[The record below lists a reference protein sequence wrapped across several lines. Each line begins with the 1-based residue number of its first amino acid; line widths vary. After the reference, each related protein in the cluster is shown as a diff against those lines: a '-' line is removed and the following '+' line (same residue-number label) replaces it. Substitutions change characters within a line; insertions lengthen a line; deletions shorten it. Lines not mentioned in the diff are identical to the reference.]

1 MGRWQRYWFAEG
13 GRWASAC
20 VRIAIA
26 VAVLMSL
33 SRIAEVS
40 PLVAPG
46 DVYRPVGPWRLFGGA
61 PPPGVLVDLMWV
73 GAWGA
78 TVAMLVGAGTRIAT
92 PVSFACAMPLAAM
105 TFSSTGHWSHQYNVV
120 FLAQLAFLG
129 ARAGDVLSVD
139 AWLRHRRGLPAFD
152 VPRGYMWSLRL
163 VQLAVALMFAGAVT
177 HKLISGGPTLGWA
190 LSDNLRHQLLVR
202 YDLAGLER
210 PPLVEWLIDDVW
222 KFRIAALLNLVT
234 QLVPIIAC
242 IFVRRPWLRVAC
254 AVLFVVEVLALALV
268 VDLWNLQW
276 LPLAAVYIDWDWA
289 LRRAAPPAPVTQAA
303 WKAPRV
309 PQVFVALFVLYDA
322 VVAFAPSGVDQKL
335 NTYPFSGFPMFAS
348 VRARRPFT
356 EHQPYSVAGDHFEP
370 LGAELGQDAMDWM
383 DHRFRGLYRERDVE
397 RLRERL
403 AYVVDKARISDL
415 PITGVRHHLVIF
427 EAPAYP
433 ARARFERHPI
443 AVTAE
448 LSAGGTFRTL
458 LGTLHGTTLELR
470 PRGIDTQNVKLV
482 YYAHDRPAPI
492 ALQATRSGDRF
503 ELPPIS
509 AKPLYIVAIVDGV
522 PWLAAAR

>member
-1 MGRWQRYWFAEG
+1 MGRWQRYWFADG

-26 VAVLMSL
+26 IAVLMSL

-46 DVYRPVGPWRLFGGA
+46 DVYRPVGPWRVFGAA
-61 PPPGVLVDLMWV
+61 PPPSVLVDLMWI

-78 TVAMLVGAGTRIAT
+78 TLAMLVGAGTRIAT
-92 PVSFACAMPLAAM
+92 AVSFACAMPLAAM

-129 ARAGDVLSVD
+129 ARGGDVLSID
-139 AWLRHRRGLPAFD
+139 ALVRRHRGLPPLD
-152 VPRGYMWSLRL
+152 VARGYTWSLRL
-163 VQLAVALMFAGAVT
+163 VQLAVALMFAGAVC

-210 PPLVEWLIDDVW
+210 PPLVDWIIDDAW

-254 AVLFVVEVLALALV
+254 AALFVVEVLALGLV

-289 LRRAAPPAPVTQAA
+289 LRRSPVSTPAPAT
-303 WKAPRV
+303 WTAPRA
-309 PQVFVALFVLYDA
+309 PQVFVACFVLYDA
-322 VVAFAPSGVDQKL
+322 FVAFAPSGVDQKL
-335 NTYPFSGFPMFAS
+335 NTYPFTGFPMFAS
-348 VRARRPFT
+348 VRAQR
-356 EHQPYSVAGDHFEP
+356 PYSEHLPYGVPGDHFEP
-370 LGAELGQDAMDWM
+370 LGTTLSQDAMDWM
-383 DHRFRGLYRERDVE
+383 DHRFRGIYRERNVE

-403 AYVVDKARISDL
+403 TYVVDKARISDL

-448 LSAGGTFRTL
+448 VGEGGAFRTL
-458 LGTLHGTTLELR
+458 LGTLRGNTLELR
-470 PRGIDTQNVKLV
+470 PRGIDTRDVKLV
-482 YYAHDRPAPI
+482 YYASDRPQPI
-492 ALQATRSGDRF
+492 ELQATRTGDRF
-503 ELPPIS
+503 ALPPIS
-509 AKPLYIVAIVDGV
+509 GTPVYIVAIVDGV
-522 PWLAAAR
+522 PWLAATR